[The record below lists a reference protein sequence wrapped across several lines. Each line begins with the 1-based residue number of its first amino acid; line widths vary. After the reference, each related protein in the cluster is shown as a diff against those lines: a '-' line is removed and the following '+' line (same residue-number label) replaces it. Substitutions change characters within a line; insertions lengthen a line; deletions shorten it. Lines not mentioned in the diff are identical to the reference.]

1 MSRKGGFDL
10 KKDLLLK
17 MSILSASLV
26 VVSGGAIAANIPAM
40 AKTFADVP
48 LQTVEML
55 STIPSLFIIISV
67 LMSNLFARYLGYK
80 RTILIGIAIV
90 LVSGIIPALIGNF
103 WIILISR
110 ALFGFGVGMFN
121 SLLVAIIS
129 HFYEGDER
137 AAMIG
142 YQSAFEGLSGM
153 FMTFAVGQLLK
164 IHWQTSFWVYLIALP
179 VFILFL
185 LFVPNVAYDEIG
197 KEKPADGGMKS
208 SAVPKNSEP
217 ALGKRD
223 FLGYIVLLVIAVII
237 YMSIAVKG
245 TTLMTTLGYGDATD
259 GSNILALIGVGAMSA
274 GFLFGKVYRIT
285 RTYTLPISFSVMSIG
300 MFLIA
305 SSNSVLQTSIA
316 AVVCGFSFRTFLPY
330 LFNKVSTSSAGNAAY
345 RTSLILVGFNIGA
358 AFSPYGIVVLE
369 RLFQVT
375 SVRGIFYIEAAI
387 LLGLAVFRFVVTL
400 RKPRRNTQIAAAE

>member
-1 MSRKGGFDL
+1 
-10 KKDLLLK
+10 
-17 MSILSASLV
+17 
-26 VVSGGAIAANIPAM
+26 
-40 AKTFADVP
+40 
-48 LQTVEML
+48 
-55 STIPSLFIIISV
+55 
-67 LMSNLFARYLGYK
+67 
-80 RTILIGIAIV
+80 
-90 LVSGIIPALIGNF
+90 
-103 WIILISR
+103 
-110 ALFGFGVGMFN
+110 
-121 SLLVAIIS
+121 
-129 HFYEGDER
+129 
-137 AAMIG
+137 
-142 YQSAFEGLSGM
+142 
-153 FMTFAVGQLLK
+153 
-164 IHWQTSFWVYLIALP
+164 
-179 VFILFL
+179 
-185 LFVPNVAYDEIG
+185 
-197 KEKPADGGMKS
+197 MKS

-387 LLGLAVFRFVVTL
+387 LLGLAVFRFMVTL

>member
-1 MSRKGGFDL
+1 
-10 KKDLLLK
+10 
-17 MSILSASLV
+17 
-26 VVSGGAIAANIPAM
+26 
-40 AKTFADVP
+40 
-48 LQTVEML
+48 
-55 STIPSLFIIISV
+55 
-67 LMSNLFARYLGYK
+67 
-80 RTILIGIAIV
+80 
-90 LVSGIIPALIGNF
+90 
-103 WIILISR
+103 
-110 ALFGFGVGMFN
+110 
-121 SLLVAIIS
+121 
-129 HFYEGDER
+129 
-137 AAMIG
+137 
-142 YQSAFEGLSGM
+142 
-153 FMTFAVGQLLK
+153 
-164 IHWQTSFWVYLIALP
+164 
-179 VFILFL
+179 
-185 LFVPNVAYDEIG
+185 
-197 KEKPADGGMKS
+197 
-208 SAVPKNSEP
+208 
-217 ALGKRD
+217 
-223 FLGYIVLLVIAVII
+223 
-237 YMSIAVKG
+237 
-245 TTLMTTLGYGDATD
+245 
-259 GSNILALIGVGAMSA
+259 MSA